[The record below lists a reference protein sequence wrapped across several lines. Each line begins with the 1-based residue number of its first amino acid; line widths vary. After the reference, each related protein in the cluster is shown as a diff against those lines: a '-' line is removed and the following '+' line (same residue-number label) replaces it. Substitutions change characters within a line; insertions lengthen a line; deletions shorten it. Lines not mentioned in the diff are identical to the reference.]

1 MSLVHLCQEK
11 KLNPLITLAK
21 HLEKQGKFLQS
32 NSAFGRDFI
41 IAINYNVKPD
51 KLKFINNWPIT
62 GCLKARRILL
72 VLAHFHTAL
81 KITYSA
87 VKQINNNTEIA
98 SPEMIENISKFM

>member
-51 KLKFINNWPIT
+51 KLYFINNWPIT
-62 GCLKARRILL
+62 GCLKARR
-72 VLAHFHTAL
+72 VM
-81 KITYSA
+81 YSWFLFIFI
-87 VKQINNNTEIA
+87 Q
-98 SPEMIENISKFM
+98 P